1 MTRSSRLLWGV
12 ALAVAGL
19 AALTFVALRQPSTGA
34 TPAPEGTLPLKVVTE
49 RAGLTAITAD
59 DLRRAG
65 LDPDQVPPEQWH
77 LRREDRAVPLLPL
90 GHGKGL
96 RLVFYAAPSDNPYS
110 PQQVYWLEAAPEG
123 GMRPEVRPL
132 DPEPAAVQAVIT
144 GTLWVDWKR
153 QYNSRL
159 PADPEDVR
167 PAYAVRPTPNRWV
180 GESLFGGRE
189 LSLPFV
195 VPDLATGPARLHLRL
210 WANTAS
216 PAFNPDHRVKVLIN
230 GQEVA
235 EGTHDGQ
242 GFWSI
247 VADVPAG
254 LLRPGE
260 NSLLLRAPGD
270 TGARVEQDNP
280 VWMKLTYPRTLSAQN
295 GSLEL
300 DYRGGGIAVT
310 SLPPREAVLVWDVTE
325 PDRPLQL
332 AAEEPLKADAGGAL
346 ALAYPV
352 EALQEPRRL
361 AVAALSGLLRP
372 ALLAAPQPVDLASA
386 SGADYVLI
394 GPADLLAAAQS
405 LVEQRQAQ
413 GLKPLAVN
421 VEAVYEQ
428 FGAGRRGPE
437 AIRAFLRHALE
448 TWSPA
453 PRFVVLVGDASYDP
467 WGYTGEA
474 ARAADRL
481 PTCLVD
487 TYFVGETASDHC
499 YADLDDDLAPEL
511 AVGRLPARSAEQL
524 QAFAAKIAVYEGT
537 PANAEWLRRALL
549 VADKEAEFLNATQRI
564 ADEVLQPAGY
574 QAQIL
579 DLADPAHAQPADAR
593 QTLLA
598 ALDAGVSLVNYSGH
612 GSPRWWASELLS
624 SEDALGL
631 RNRERLPIVTAMTC
645 LTGYFHHPS
654 TLSLSEALL
663 WAEGGAAAAFM
674 PSSEGVTV
682 EQLPVA
688 LSFYQHLLSGQ
699 YATLGEAIRDTKRD
713 LVQANATNAD
723 MIHTFNLLGDPAMR
737 LPFAP

>member
-1 MTRSSRLLWGV
+1 MTRSARLLWGLV
-12 ALAVAGL
+12 AATAGL
-19 AALTFVALRQPSTGA
+19 AALMFFVLRQPPSGA
-34 TPAPEGTLPLKVVTE
+34 TQAPEAALPLKVVTE
-49 RAGLTAITAD
+49 QAGLTAITAE

-65 LDPDQVPPEQWH
+65 LDPDQVPPEQWQ
-77 LRREDRAVPLLPL
+77 LRREDRVVPLLPL
-90 GHGKGL
+90 GQGRGL
-96 RLVFYAAPSDNPYS
+96 RLVFYATPSDNLYS

-123 GMRPEVRPL
+123 GARPEVRPL
-132 DPEPAAVQAVIT
+132 DLEPAAAQAVIT
-144 GTLWVDWKR
+144 GTLWVDWQR

-159 PADPEDVR
+159 PEDPEDVR
-167 PAYAVRPTPNRWV
+167 PPHAARPLPNRWV
-180 GESLFGGRE
+180 GDALFGGRE
-189 LSLPFV
+189 LSLPFSA
-195 VPDLATGPARLHLRL
+195 PDLAPGPAQLHLRL

-216 PAFNPDHRVKVLIN
+216 PAFNPDHRVKVLLN

-235 EGTHDGQ
+235 EGVHDGQ

-254 LLRPGE
+254 LLQPGE
-260 NSLLLRAPGD
+260 NTLLLRAPGD

-280 VWMKLTYPRTLSAQN
+280 AWMKLTYPRALTAQN

-300 DYRGGGIAVT
+300 DYRGGGVAVAG
-310 SLPPREAVLVWDVTE
+310 LPPRETVLVWDVTE
-325 PDRPLQL
+325 PDRPLHL
-332 AAEEPLKADAGGAL
+332 ASEEPLRSDARGRLAFAYPAEAGG
-346 ALAYPV
+346 
-352 EALQEPRRL
+352 EQRL
-361 AVAALSGLLRP
+361 AVAAVSALLRP
-372 ALLAAPQPVDLASA
+372 ALIAAPQPESLASLP
-386 SGADYVLI
+386 GADYLLI
-394 GPADLLAAAQS
+394 GPTDLLAAAQP
-405 LVEQRQAQ
+405 LLERRQAQ
-413 GLKPLAVN
+413 GLTPLAVN

-437 AIRAFLRHALE
+437 AIRAFLRHAVE
-448 TWSPA
+448 TWALP

-467 WGYTGEA
+467 RGYTGEA
-474 ARAADRL
+474 ARTADRV

-511 AVGRLPARSAEQL
+511 AVGRLPARSADQV
-524 QAFAAKIAVYEGT
+524 QAFAAKLVAYEQT
-537 PANAEWLRRALL
+537 PADADWLRRALL
-549 VADKEAEFLNATQRI
+549 VADKEAEFLNASQRI
-564 ADEVLQPAGY
+564 AEEALQPAGY
-574 QAQIL
+574 QTQLL
-579 DLADPAHAQPADAR
+579 DLADPAYAQPADAR

-598 ALDAGVSLVNYSGH
+598 ALDAGVGLINYSGH

-631 RNRERLPIVTAMTC
+631 RNRERLPLVTAMTC
-645 LTGYFHHPS
+645 LTGYFHHPT

-688 LSFYQHLLSGQ
+688 LSFYQHLLSGR
-699 YATLGEAIRDTKRD
+699 YTTLGEAIRDTKRD

-737 LPFAP
+737 LPFVP